1 MPAVMAFMPSVAPRS
16 AVSGLRPPVPPG
28 APATVLGA
36 AGAPGAAGVA
46 PGGAVGAPGVA
57 PGAVGVTPPPTLAI
71 VGLGPPAETVGSNSV
86 VGVNWPGGALT
97 KAPEGSVGTNAP
109 VSIDVGR
116 PCICADC
123 RKFGSRMPA
132 CGVGKVPPPVRP

>member
-16 AVSGLRPPVPPG
+16 AVSGLRPPVPVG
-28 APATVLGA
+28 APATVV
-36 AGAPGAAGVA
+36 GAAGVA
-46 PGGAVGAPGVA
+46 PGAVGVAPGAVGVAPGAPGVA

-86 VGVNWPGGALT
+86 VGVNWPGGAFT

-116 PCICADC
+116 PC
-123 RKFGSRMPA
+123 
-132 CGVGKVPPPVRP
+132 